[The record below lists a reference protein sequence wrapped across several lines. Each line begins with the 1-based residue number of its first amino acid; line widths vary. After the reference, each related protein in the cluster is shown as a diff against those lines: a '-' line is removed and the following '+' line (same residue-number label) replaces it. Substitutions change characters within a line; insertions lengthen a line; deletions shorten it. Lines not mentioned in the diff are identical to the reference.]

1 MFMNTE
7 CDQSF
12 SKADIK
18 QQSSGRPVSFTALLM
33 PLSPTGKP
41 VSQPKL
47 NNRKSIMLL
56 IAGDT
61 KHSFRNLIADL
72 NIQHDT
78 NSSDGMLNFSKENY
92 ML

>member
-1 MFMNTE
+1 MNTE
-7 CDQSF
+7 CDQNF
-12 SKADIK
+12 AKADIK

-47 NNRKSIMLL
+47 NNRISIMQL
-56 IAGDT
+56 IPGNTA
-61 KHSFRNLIADL
+61 HPFRNLIADL
-72 NIQHDT
+72 NIQDDT
-78 NSSDGMLNFSKENY
+78 DSSDVVLNFSKENY